1 MRFVMI
7 LPAVLALAAC
17 NAAEQTATNVDAA
30 VEGTGGELANL
41 GERMRNAVD
50 GELDE
55 AENAI
60 VDIREAIDRADWI
73 GRWTGVEGTY
83 LVIRAGNGPGRYTLE
98 MQYTLDDSGTFQ
110 GTGNADG
117 IGFTRP
123 DGAQQL
129 RHTDGNA
136 TGLKYLAGKKDCLT
150 VKSGEGYCRD

>member
-1 MRFVMI
+1 MRFVAI
-7 LPAVLALAAC
+7 LPAMLALAAC
-17 NAAEQTATNVDAA
+17 NAAENTASNVDAA

-41 GERMRNAVD
+41 GDRLGNAVD
-50 GELDE
+50 NELAE

-60 VDIREAIDRADWI
+60 VDTKDAIDRADWI

-83 LVIRAGNGPGRYTLE
+83 LVVRAGDGVGRYTLE
-98 MQYTLDDSGTFQ
+98 MQYTLDDTGTFA

-117 IGFTRP
+117 IAFTRP
-123 DGAQQL
+123 DGNHQL

-150 VKSGEGYCRD
+150 VKTGEGYCRD